1 MQQAKKAVSLL
12 QPVPALIESAEVWK
26 REKRKIEITVGA
38 RKNGNPPPDA
48 IVRGPRRVALY
59 QIDAQPTSKNDRC
72 QLHIQ
77 W

>member
-1 MQQAKKAVSLL
+1 MQQDPCQQGCSVDATTGYYTVGYLY
-12 QPVPALIESAEVWK
+12 E
-26 REKRKIEITVGA
+26 KIEITVGA